1 MNKKLKANEFA
12 AFIIISL
19 LAVGDH
25 FLYDKTR
32 FIAFSFLSPVNESIW
47 EHIKIIF
54 FPYLIYSIAEYFIL
68 KPENAKKYIYSKS
81 AALSALPA
89 MLIVFNGVYTSVLGY
104 NLMPVDILS
113 TFIYIAAAQ
122 LISYNLIKR
131 KDKDVSSIWLMTAI
145 LWLILLVLFTYL
157 PPKLALFKD
166 AITGLYGIN

>member
-1 MNKKLKANEFA
+1 MNKKLKANDLRL
-12 AFIIISL
+12 IIISL

-81 AALSALPA
+81 AA
-89 MLIVFNGVYTSVLGY
+89 F
-104 NLMPVDILS
+104 
-113 TFIYIAAAQ
+113 
-122 LISYNLIKR
+122 KR
-131 KDKDVSSIWLMTAI
+131 ASRYAYSI
-145 LWLILLVLFTYL
+145 
-157 PPKLALFKD
+157 
-166 AITGLYGIN
+166 